1 MARVFMIL
9 AGLTGAAGVGFSA
22 MAAHALQDQL
32 TAQAVDWVET
42 AGTYLL
48 LHAPALAICA
58 ILAQR
63 RPHRMTLAAGTLFVL
78 GLAGFSGGL
87 LLLALAEFRPA
98 IAVVPVGGTLLLLG
112 WLALAAIGLTWPRNR
127 QDS

>member
-1 MARVFMIL
+1 MARWFMIL
-9 AGLTGAAGVGFSA
+9 AGLSGAAGVGFSA
-22 MAAHALQDQL
+22 MAAHALQGQL

-58 ILAQR
+58 ILTRQR
-63 RPHRMTLAAGTLFVL
+63 QSRRILVAGILFAT

-87 LLLALAEFRPA
+87 LLLALADIRQA
-98 IAVVPVGGTLLLLG
+98 IAIVPVGGTFLLFG
-112 WLALAAIGLTWPRNR
+112 WLALASTALTWTR
-127 QDS
+127 DT